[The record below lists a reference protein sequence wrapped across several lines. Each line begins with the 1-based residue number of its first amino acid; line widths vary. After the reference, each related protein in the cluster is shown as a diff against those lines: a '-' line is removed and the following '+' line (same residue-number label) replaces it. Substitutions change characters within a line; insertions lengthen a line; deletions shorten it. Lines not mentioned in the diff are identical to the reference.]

1 MSGDGGVACIA
12 NAHAIHRVQ
21 NDDGQKAA
29 QPQVRIHDPMH
40 RRPGFGRT
48 RTSR

>member
-1 MSGDGGVACIA
+1 MSGM
-12 NAHAIHRVQ
+12 AIVRVVHQVQ
-21 NDDGQKAA
+21 NDDGHKAA

-48 RTSR
+48 MPRR

>member
-1 MSGDGGVACIA
+1 MNGRAPDRVT
-12 NAHAIHRVQ
+12 HRVQ

-29 QPQVRIHDPMH
+29 QPQVRTHDPMH

-48 RTSR
+48 STSP